1 MKTAP
6 KLSSL
11 VSTKTV
17 LASSLLAA
25 SLLVTGCQTTSL
37 SQSSTSAASQSPAD
51 AKKIVVSALQQ
62 QRRQSFSYHT
72 NLEISND
79 KQFTN
84 VDTKQLVA
92 SASVDSYCEDN
103 HDQGYAALLT
113 QSEAQGKDISAS
125 AYQAQRNA
133 LKLSYVA
140 CAQAYEAWSDSH
152 YDSDADAVAAD
163 DANYDVKRTN
173 KNAVI
178 VVPSSS
184 PTADKQANL
193 KPVSPYYDKIFTEY
207 EGKKT
212 KLDIKKAQL
221 MDAYLLKPLSLNAQG
236 VYQPLAGKFT
246 MLTSAQYQARNNYT
260 SINQPIYVDLKNGT
274 IYLWADNFASMNS
287 KVLDDKLGAKWHN
300 KWLKIALDDGTLPKG
315 FGSAVIK
322 SHFAA
327 LDALYEQA
335 AVSRFDVI
343 APDTLTT
350 LFPKIPQQQLAPML
364 HTPKIIRRVQD
375 AASYEQSYKTY
386 INTFHKL
393 IGQQYPDLIVKK
405 TSDEDDAQRPGAEKF
420 TSKILVQHVLIMM
433 KSAMDSDPKT
443 STLTPTEQVNTRAPI
458 QELYG
463 FDKRGQLQWQ
473 HTRSDLPTSK
483 SRQAQPSDSVTIDV
497 LQQYLPLRTQDAAFL
512 NLPSDRQVPNAS
524 NSIDLRDYSKELA
537 AYYKA
542 GHGTAMG
549 KLLLNMLPIYK
560 SMYATQV
567 EMMNAE

>member
-1 MKTAP
+1 MQTVP

-11 VSTKTV
+11 VSTKTA
-17 LASSLLAA
+17 LASSLLAT

-37 SQSSTSAASQSPAD
+37 SPANTSTASQSPTD
-51 AKKIVVSALQQ
+51 AKKTVTAALQQ
-62 QRRQSFSYHT
+62 QRKQSFSYHT

-84 VDTKQLVA
+84 VNTKQLVA
-92 SASVDSYCEDN
+92 SESVDSYCEET
-103 HDQGYAALLT
+103 HDQGYAGILT
-113 QSEAQGKDISAS
+113 QAEAQGKDISAS
-125 AYQAQRNA
+125 DYQAQRNA
-133 LKLSYVA
+133 LKLSYLA
-140 CAQAYEAWSDSH
+140 CAQAYQAWEENH
-152 YDSDADAVAAD
+152 ADADADGVAVAAD
-163 DANYDVKRTN
+163 EQT
-173 KNAVI
+173 
-178 VVPSSS
+178 
-184 PTADKQANL
+184 NL
-193 KPVSPYYDKIFTEY
+193 KPVLPYYDKIFTEY

-221 MDAYLLKPLSLNAQG
+221 MDAYLLKPLSLTAQG

-260 SINQPIYVDLKNGT
+260 SINQPIYVDLKNGN

-287 KVLDDKLGAKWHN
+287 KLLDDKLGKKWHN

-335 AVSRFDVI
+335 AVSQFDVI
-343 APDTLTT
+343 APDTLST
-350 LFPKIPQQQLAPML
+350 LFPKLSTQQLAPML
-364 HTPKIIRRVQD
+364 QTPKIIRRVQD
-375 AASYEQSYKTY
+375 AASYEQSYKAY
-386 INTFHKL
+386 INTFYKL
-393 IGQQYPDLIVKK
+393 IGKQYPDLIVKK
-405 TSDEDDAQRPGAEKF
+405 ISDEDDAPRPGAEKF
-420 TSKILVQHVLIMM
+420 TSKILVQQVLIMM
-433 KSAMDSDPKT
+433 KSAMDSDSKT
-443 STLTPTEQVNTRAPI
+443 STLTPTEQVNARAPI

-497 LQQYLPLRTQDAAFL
+497 LQQYLPLRAQDAAFP
-512 NLPSDRQVPNAS
+512 NLPSDRQAPNAS
-524 NSIDLRDYSKELA
+524 NSVDLRDYSKELA
-537 AYYKA
+537 AYYQA

-549 KLLLNMLPIYK
+549 KLLFNMLPIYK
-560 SMYATQV
+560 SMYATQI

>member
-17 LASSLLAA
+17 LASSLLTAC
-25 SLLVTGCQTTSL
+25 LLVTGCQTTSL
-37 SQSSTSAASQSPAD
+37 SQANTSATSNSPAD

-92 SASVDSYCEDN
+92 SASVDSYCEET

-125 AYQAQRNA
+125 DYQAQRNA
-133 LKLSYVA
+133 LKLSYLA
-140 CAQAYEAWSDSH
+140 CAQAYEAWSANN
-152 YDSDADAVAAD
+152 YDSEATVMAVAAND
-163 DANYDVKRTN
+163 NDESDSEVAGVIAQSLP
-173 KNAVI
+173 AVR
-178 VVPSSS
+178 
-184 PTADKQANL
+184 DKQASL
-193 KPVSPYYDKIFTEY
+193 KPVPPYYDKLFTEY
-207 EGKKT
+207 DGKIT

-327 LDALYEQA
+327 LDTLYEQA
-335 AVSRFDVI
+335 AVSQFDVI
-343 APDTLTT
+343 APDTLST
-350 LFPKIPQQQLAPML
+350 LFPKLPQQQLAPMVQ
-364 HTPKIIRRVQD
+364 TPKIIRRVQD
-375 AASYEQSYKTY
+375 AASYKQSYKAY
-386 INTFHKL
+386 INTFYKR
-393 IGQQYPDLIVKK
+393 IGEQYPDLIVKK
-405 TSDEDDAQRPGAEKF
+405 TSNEDDAPRPGAEKF
-420 TSKILVQHVLIMM
+420 TSKILVQQVLIMM
-433 KSAMDSDPKT
+433 KSAIDSDSKT
-443 STLTPTEQVNTRAPI
+443 STLMPAEPVNTSAPI

-483 SRQAQPSDSVTIDV
+483 SRQAQPSDNVTIDV
-497 LQQYLPLRTQDAAFL
+497 LQQYLPLRTQDAAFP

-537 AYYKA
+537 AYYQA